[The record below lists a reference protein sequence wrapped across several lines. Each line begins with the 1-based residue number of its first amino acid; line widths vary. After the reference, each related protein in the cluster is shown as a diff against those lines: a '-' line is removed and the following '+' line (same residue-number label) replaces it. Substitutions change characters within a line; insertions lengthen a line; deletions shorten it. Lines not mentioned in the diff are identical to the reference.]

1 MGKPTKLSEERAAR
15 LKIAKL
21 SEYMNHPFFPPHL
34 KKEYEEKIL
43 ALREK
48 AWENQK

>member
-1 MGKPTKLSEERAAR
+1 MGKPIKISEERAAR

-34 KKEYEEKIL
+34 KKEYEEKIKS
-43 ALREK
+43 LREMAYGK
-48 AWENQK
+48 